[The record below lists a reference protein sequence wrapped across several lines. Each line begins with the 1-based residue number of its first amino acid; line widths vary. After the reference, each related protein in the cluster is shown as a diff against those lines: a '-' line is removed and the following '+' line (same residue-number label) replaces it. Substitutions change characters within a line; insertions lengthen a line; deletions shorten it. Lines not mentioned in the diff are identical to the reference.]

1 MYILPGAL
9 APLAAYRQFILV
21 LLLPGVGKTVKHP
34 YNWRKLVRHDA
45 HDPAIWLSCAEAAH
59 LAATTTVPPGA
70 IGWCVGFVITANDP
84 IVCLDIDGCI
94 TPDGQWTPT
103 AIEMQKRF
111 PGAYEIS
118 ISNTGAH
125 GWGFAASPPD
135 HGKRNDKLNIELYT
149 ELRFIALGGA
159 CTGTMYDVSG
169 LLPQFIADYFPYT
182 EINENGEGWTTT
194 PCEGYTFISDEDLL
208 RRAMGQVRK
217 NDASNIFG
225 DKPSLAAFAD
235 LWTRNVSVL
244 QHVYPPDA
252 GKEFGASNADVAL
265 AKELAY
271 WTGKDCERIER
282 LMNQSA
288 LKRDKW
294 ETRRRDTTYIR
305 QSIMAGVSYCSA
317 VHHIEPLVMASATQ
331 VGAKLV
337 PKAID
342 HNTFISR
349 ADFAV
354 IFAGCVYIQDVN
366 SILLPN
372 GDIVDQARFNA
383 KFAGYS
389 FVMDNEGQK
398 TSKSAWEGFLGNQ
411 MVYFPRVEG
420 TEFNPRLDFQDVVE
434 RGGRQWVNTYKAPV
448 IDRRPG
454 DVGPFMDLLK
464 RLLPNGDDA
473 LILLSYMAA
482 VVQNPGVKF
491 RWAPFVQGT
500 RGNGKSTLIECL
512 KHALGH
518 KYIFT
523 LKTGMIENG
532 FNAWLE
538 NNVLYIADDIYSVR
552 DRTDMME
559 ALKSLITGRDQS
571 ITLKGIDSIQKR
583 IVGNF
588 MFTDNHKDSMRKQD
602 DTRDICTLYCAQQSR
617 SDRMRDGLSKQ
628 FFSNYFYP
636 WLEGGGY
643 AYIAEMLHTMS
654 IDERYNPAGEC
665 QEAPETSVT
674 REAVVDG
681 RTGVEHEI
689 EEWIV
694 MGEPGFCGDFISHH
708 MLKAKLKE
716 TNQRGLSPLKAKEV
730 MNRLGYEVHRAL
742 PDGRVPTYVQ
752 PDNYKPVLYVKRD
765 TVHADIMD
773 PASVTAL
780 YVNAQQ
786 AAVTERN
793 MRIFN
798 QQGV

>member
-9 APLAAYRQFILV
+9 APLDNYRQFILV
-21 LLLPGVGKTVKHP
+21 LLLPGVGKTIKHP
-34 YNWRKLVRHDA
+34 YNWRNLKRHGA
-45 HDPAIWLSCAEAAH
+45 HDPSIWLSCTEAAH
-59 LAATTTVPPGA
+59 IAASTPVPAGA
-70 IGWCVGFVITANDP
+70 IGWCVGFVITKADP
-84 IVCLDIDGCI
+84 IICLDIDGCV
-94 TPDGQWTPT
+94 TPDGQWTPE
-103 AIEMQKRF
+103 ALELMRRF
-111 PGAYEIS
+111 PAAYEVS
-118 ISNTGAH
+118 ISNRGAH
-125 GWGFAASPPD
+125 GWAFAPNPPD
-135 HGKRNDKLNIELYT
+135 HGCRNERLNIELYT
-149 ELRFIALGGA
+149 EVRFICLGHA
-159 CTGTMYDVSG
+159 ASGTMYDVSA
-169 LLPQFIADYFPYT
+169 LLPEFIRDYFPYV
-182 EINENGEGWTTT
+182 EVGDGGEGWTTA
-194 PCEGYTFISDEDLL
+194 PCEGYTHIDDDELL
-208 RRAMGQVRK
+208 RRAMSQTRK
-217 NDASNIFG
+217 GDAGDIFAS
-225 DKPSLAAFAD
+225 KPTMAAFAD
-235 LWTRNVSVL
+235 LWTRNVQVL
-244 QHVYPPDA
+244 QHVYPPDE
-252 GKEFGASNADVAL
+252 GKEFGASNADAAL

-271 WTGKDCERIER
+271 WTGKNCERIEH

-294 ETRRRDTTYIR
+294 ETRRRDTTYLR
-305 QSIMAGVSYCSA
+305 QSILKGVAYCKA
-317 VHHIEPLVMASATQ
+317 AYYVKPLVMPSATP
-331 VGAKLV
+331 VGLKLG

-342 HNTFISR
+342 HNTFIAR

-354 IFAGCVYIQDVN
+354 IFAGCVYIQDHN

-398 TSKSAWEGFLGNQ
+398 TSKSAWDGFLGNQ
-411 MVYFPRVEG
+411 LVYFPRVEG
-420 TEFNPRLDFQDVVE
+420 TEFNPRLEFQDVIE
-434 RGGRQWVNTYKAPV
+434 RGGRQWVNTYKPPV

-454 DVGPFMDLLK
+454 DTKPFMDLLNK
-464 RLLPNGDDA
+464 LLPNGDDA

-482 VVQNPGVKF
+482 IVQNPGVKF

-588 MFTDNHKDSMRKQD
+588 VFTDNHKDAMRKQD
-602 DTRDICTLYCAQQSR
+602 DTRDICSLYCAQQSR
-617 SDRMRDGLSKQ
+617 ADRMRDGLTKQ
-628 FFSNYFYP
+628 FFSNFFYP

-643 AYIAEMLHTMS
+643 AYIAEMLHTMQ

-694 MGEPGFCGDFISHH
+694 MGEPGFCGDFVSHH
-708 MLKAKLKE
+708 MLKAKLKD
-716 TNQRGLSPLKAKEV
+716 TNQRALSPLKAKEV

-742 PDGRVPTYVQ
+742 PDGRVPIYVQ

-765 TVHADIMD
+765 STPAEIMD

-780 YVNAQQ
+780 YVSAQQ

-793 MRIFN
+793 MRIMMP
-798 QQGV
+798 QGV